1 MARDSFDLTLQPPA
15 PLGTDAARVVIGV
28 TALVMLLAA
37 LRFLL
42 VGAWLVLPFMI
53 VDLALL
59 VWAFRAS
66 RRAARAF
73 ERLRLTGDRLL
84 VERTDAR
91 GRRERWELPRAWT
104 RVELEQHAPQ
114 NRLWLRHRS
123 RRLLIGR
130 HLNRRERGEVYD
142 VLAGA
147 LNR

>member
-15 PLGTDAARVVIGV
+15 PLGTDAARIVIGV
-28 TALVMLLAA
+28 TGLVMLLAA

-84 VERTDAR
+84 VERTDAQ
-91 GRRERWELPRAWT
+91 GRQERWELPRAWT

-142 VLAGA
+142 VIAGA